1 MDFFEQTNAHVAELN
16 ENERKI
22 FDYIVRNIH
31 SVKEMQIRTLAAN
44 CYVSTTT
51 IIRLAKKLGFAGYRE
66 LIDSIRATCH
76 SLNQTDLPEVFW
88 KRTYSEEYL
97 KNIIES
103 VRVVTQDQ
111 LGQFVQYLKG
121 EPVIHFLGCGLS
133 CTVAQ
138 YGFQLFSAMG
148 YHASLPMSS
157 FDRKSALLKLK
168 DGDIIFAY
176 SFTGKET
183 AIIEFIEQASLKCK
197 PSIVSITRAG
207 NNIIQ
212 NMSDLNFYVFSDQV
226 IYNDLDITS
235 RVSMIAVTEML
246 AYAMVT
252 PGDVTPYTKM

>member
-22 FDYIVRNIH
+22 FDFIVRNIH

-51 IIRLAKKLGFAGYRE
+51 IIRLAKKLGFAGYRD
-66 LIDSIRATCH
+66 LIDSIRATCQT
-76 SLNQTDLPEVFW
+76 LNQTDLPEVFW

-103 VRVVTQDQ
+103 VRVVTQEQ

-148 YHASLPMSS
+148 YRASLPMSS

-183 AIIEFIEQASLKCK
+183 AIIEFIEQANLKCK

-246 AYAMVT
+246 AYAMMT